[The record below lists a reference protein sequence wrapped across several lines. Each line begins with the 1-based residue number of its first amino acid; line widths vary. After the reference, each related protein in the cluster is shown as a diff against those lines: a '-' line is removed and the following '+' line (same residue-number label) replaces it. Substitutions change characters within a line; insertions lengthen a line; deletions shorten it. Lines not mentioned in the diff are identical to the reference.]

1 MAIRT
6 WSRTKFVSKA
16 QKSLHIAI
24 YDFQLDESVF
34 VTGSFTLSRNAESNA
49 ENALTVRTP
58 DLIKSY
64 QDYVEKLIEKYGA
77 KHA

>member
-1 MAIRT
+1 M
-6 WSRTKFVSKA
+6 
-16 QKSLHIAI
+16 
-24 YDFQLDESVF
+24 
-34 VTGSFTLSRNAESNA
+34 TGSFTLSRNAESNA